1 MSQIDADEDGS
12 AFIRVHLRH
21 LRITQTMKLAIETY
35 ELTKWYRGLLGRNA
49 FAAVDHLDLQVP
61 CGQVFGFLG
70 PNGAGK
76 TTTIMMLLGNV
87 RPSAGH
93 ARLLGRPV
101 GHVEAK
107 RRIGFL
113 PEKFQFHDL
122 LQADEFLELNGK
134 LYGMGRAERRR
145 RIDEVLELVGL
156 ADRRRDRLGQFS
168 KGMQQ
173 RIGLAQAL
181 MHEPELVI
189 LDEPTSA
196 LDPIGRRQ
204 VRDVVL
210 RLKSAGTTVF
220 LNSHLLSEIELTCD
234 QVAILKRGRLVKQ
247 GPIDALLAPP
257 STVELRLEQ
266 VTPAITASLAALGRL
281 SAGEAGLLQVEVENA
296 RRIPEVAEAVI
307 RGGGRLLSM
316 VARRETLEEL
326 FVRVV
331 GEP

>member
-1 MSQIDADEDGS
+1 
-12 AFIRVHLRH
+12 
-21 LRITQTMKLAIETY
+21 MKLAIETCG
-35 ELTKWYRGLLGRNA
+35 LTKQYRRLLGRRA
-49 FAAVDHLDLQVP
+49 FTAVDHLDLQVP

-101 GHVEAK
+101 GHVESK

-113 PEKFQFHDL
+113 PEKFEFHDL

-234 QVAILKRGRLVKQ
+234 QVAILKHGRLVKQ

-281 SAGEAGLLQVEVENA
+281 SAGEEGLLQVEVENA